1 MQELTFKN
9 YFIAL
14 SLIISGIIASSA
26 ITLIGDISIDA
37 PMPLLILGSF
47 AAFLVCCFIFY
58 PKATTGQ
65 TVQISILGILFNAFI
80 LLGVYLFNNYLNF
93 FSISLKPEFVLSLN
107 PLILGIGFLFSLT
120 AIRISTKIEE
130 IQEEIQEEERKEEQQ
145 PGTSYATEPARIPQ
159 TPLEIHKIQNSEH
172 NEEPEDTESLNVLEP
187 MELDD
192 QIIIEPDDKD
202 KNFIPTNIR
211 LIQNSASKDTEQ
223 KGRIGSIGKL
233 LVNNKD
239 IENLIESEEIL
250 STKTNVI
257 TTISGQKLYE
267 KLNELKNEFSCM
279 QEMALIDSGGFIL
292 ANNFE
297 DKQRVQIAGAL
308 ISGAYFTLQNYF
320 SQLDLNFPVRIF
332 FETDKNNSFIAKTK
346 NELLFSIWGKE
357 DQNFQHIEYGPMTE
371 ILDTEDFSELDITP
385 YADLIKIEAFAV
397 SDIEGMLINSFGDTE
412 RAQLFAAISSAVFE
426 NLKVFLM
433 NLRLTNLKKIVVF
446 TPQKTITILKT
457 RDKIVSFLTDAQEYP
472 KVAEE
477 LLKIEEI

>member
-14 SLIISGIIASSA
+14 SLIISGIVASAA
-26 ITLIGDISIDA
+26 ITTIGDISIDA
-37 PMPLLILGSF
+37 PIPLLILGSF

-65 TVQISILGILFNAFI
+65 TVQISILGILFNALI
-80 LLGVYLFNNYLNF
+80 LLGVHFFNNYLDF
-93 FSISLKPEFVLSLN
+93 FTISLKPQFVLNLN
-107 PLILGIGFLFSLT
+107 PLILGAGFIFSLVT
-120 AIRISTKIEE
+120 LRVMTRIEE
-130 IQEEIQEEERKEEQQ
+130 VQEEEQIKEQ
-145 PGTSYATEPARIPQ
+145 PGASYAAEPAKIPQ
-159 TPLEIHKIQNSEH
+159 TPLKIHSIQASKNNH
-172 NEEPEDTESLNVLEP
+172 QEPENTESLDALEP

-192 QIIIEPDDKD
+192 QVTIEQDDKN

-211 LIQNSASKDTEQ
+211 LIQNSSSKDTEQ

-257 TTISGQKLYE
+257 TTISGQKIYE
-267 KLNELKNEFSCM
+267 KLNELKSEFSCI

-320 SQLDLNFPVRIF
+320 SQLELNFPVRIF
-332 FETDKNNSFIAKTK
+332 FETDKNKSFIAKTRD
-346 NELLFSIWGKE
+346 ELLFSIWSKE
-357 DQNFQHIEYGPMTE
+357 NQDLQHIEYGPMTE
-371 ILDTEDFSELDITP
+371 IMDAEDFSELDITP

-412 RAQLFAAISSAVFE
+412 KSQLFAAISSAVFE

-433 NLRLTNLKKIVVF
+433 NLRLFNLKKIVVF

-457 RDKIVSFLTDAQEYP
+457 QDKIVSILTDAQEYP

-477 LLKIEEI
+477 LLKIEEL